1 MDRRLRFFCLAILT
15 LALGLT
21 IAGAARAQTITYFT
35 FYDKVGSGLQTN
47 ICRAL
52 LSDEQHGGITVRVES
67 PDTNLVLVT
76 HDPNIPGGKFA
87 DVFIPNGND
96 VVNFYIQALEATTGT
111 VDITTSAPGFA
122 DAVRAVEVVVPSVNL
137 SGLGTTFDPYAPD
150 DAFWASVGLTN
161 AGNTGISISQ
171 KVRVGG
177 PGLTATFTSSDAGVA
192 ELVTT
197 ALTAQVVAVAIAP
210 GESNSPPS
218 VVNGGVAIDG
228 LAAGTVDIDASIP
241 GFIPTT
247 SIPKTVTISA
257 PVVTFTSLPWT
268 VGSGLQVN
276 TRYVRLSGTQH
287 GGKTVHVAV
296 GDSNSILI
304 APDAT
309 TVGSGTLDLFI
320 ADGASFVTFSVMVLE
335 GVTGDFAI
343 TGDTPGFAQG
353 YTTVTAAPPFF
364 AFGGLGTSIDT
375 LDPVD
380 HFYVKIGIPN
390 GSFTGITQS
399 QKARIGGPGI
409 TATVF
414 SSDAAVGLLETST
427 TLSDT
432 AVVYIAPGQLTSPT
446 TIVTGGMAFDGVG
459 IGISQVTASLLGFAP
474 VTTGIKDVT
483 VSQPSIGL
491 TNVFTKVGAGL
502 VTGKNWV
509 SLGASQHGGVT
520 VHIASLDPALA
531 LVSTHP
537 DSVGTPSVDI
547 FIDDGGTS
555 AGFWVHALEDT
566 IGAVTIEAT
575 SPLFVAASRIT
586 DVVRPAIKLN
596 GLLST
601 IDTIDPDDNF
611 YVSIGYPN
619 STSTNIS
626 TQKVRPGSS
635 GFDVDITLDDPAVGR
650 FITLADT
657 TDTITL
663 NIPVGVTNTPTTVAT
678 GGVALDGLTAG
689 TVQVETS
696 SSRTDQIT
704 SSFKTVTVTAPTIN
718 SSITAK
724 LGAGLQTQ
732 ASAAL
737 SAAGHGG
744 VTVNITSN
752 DPALMLLATG
762 SLNSGQAS
770 IDVFVPNG
778 STSAQFWVQG
788 MDGMIGMADFLI
800 TVPQFVSKADS
811 IDVVQ
816 PGVEIVS
823 LGASLDVSDAPDQ
836 FYARVG
842 YPATDNSM
850 IGSSRRQD
858 RRGGAPPLEVTLISN
873 NGAVAEMVDSS
884 ANNDTLTVQ
893 ITAGNETSPTTIVTG
908 GTGLVGLSSG
918 QTIVTAAIPGFIQTG
933 AGQKAVDVTNQTIA
947 LNGLTTRLGAGL
959 QSVAVSAEL
968 GESGHGGVTVHIESP
983 DSSLVLISTNAL
995 VMGSGSVDIPLSNGE
1010 TEAVFYVQALEGAA
1024 GNTVSVIAS
1033 ALTFSDGA
1041 RSVDIVAAGTAIT
1054 LLADSM
1060 DVNVDDDEFVV
1071 QIGAVSV
1078 DGTGIFETQP
1088 IRGGGAARVITV
1100 VSSLESVALIETSAT
1115 SDDTA
1120 TVTIDPGEF
1129 QTAATVAGG
1138 GVAFNPVLGGEVVV
1152 TASIPDF
1159 ITTGDGMLTITI
1171 TGEVVGVEDV
1181 VRMVNL
1187 LAQNYPNPFNPRTT
1201 ISFSVAR
1208 SGPVSLKIYDIAG
1221 RVVRT
1226 FHSGEVLAPGA
1237 HEAVWA
1243 GRNDQGGGVAA
1254 GVYLY
1259 RLETPGFQ
1267 AVKRMTLIK

>member
-1 MDRRLRFFCLAILT
+1 MHPRLRISCLAILA

-21 IAGAARAQTITYFT
+21 TVGAAQAQTITYFT
-35 FYDKVGSGLQTN
+35 FYEKVGSGLQTN
-47 ICRAL
+47 ICRVL
-52 LSDEQHGGITVRVES
+52 LSDDQHGGITVRVES

-76 HDPNIPGGKFA
+76 HDPNVPGSKFA
-87 DVFIPNGND
+87 DIFIPNGND
-96 VVNFYIQALEATTGT
+96 VVNFYIQALEDTTGT
-111 VDITTSAPGFA
+111 VDVTTSAPGFA
-122 DAVRAVEVVVPSVNL
+122 DAVRAVEVVEPSLHL
-137 SGLGTTFDPYAPD
+137 SGLSTTIDPYATD

-197 ALTAQVVAVAIAP
+197 ALTAQVVSVAIAP
-210 GESNSPPS
+210 GESNSPTS

-228 LAAGTVDIDASIP
+228 LAAGTVEIDASIP
-241 GFIPTT
+241 GFIPTNA
-247 SIPKTVTISA
+247 IPKTVTVTA

-276 TRYVRLSGTQH
+276 TRYVRLSGTRH

-304 APDAT
+304 APNAN

-320 ADGASFVTFSVMVLE
+320 ADGASFATFSVMVLE

-343 TGDTPGFAQG
+343 TGDAPGFASG
-353 YTTVTAAPPFF
+353 YTTVTGAPPFF
-364 AFGGLGTSIDT
+364 RFSGLGTSIDT

-380 HFYVKIGIPN
+380 PFVISIGIPN
-390 GSFTGITQS
+390 GSLTSLS
-399 QKARIGGPGI
+399 QNQDARTGGPGVN
-409 TATVF
+409 ATVF
-414 SSDAAVGLLETST
+414 SSDGAIGLLETAT
-427 TLSDT
+427 TQDDT
-432 AVVYIAPGQLTSPT
+432 AVVYIAPGDYSSPNS
-446 TIVTGGMAFDGVG
+446 VANGGVAINGVGVG
-459 IGISQVTASLLGFAP
+459 ITQITASLPGFAP
-474 VTTGIKDVT
+474 VTAGIVDVT
-483 VSQPSIGL
+483 VSQPSISI
-491 TNVFTKVGAGL
+491 TNFFSTVGAGL

-520 VHIASLDPALA
+520 VHIASPDPALA

-537 DSVGTPSVDI
+537 DSVGTPSIDI
-547 FIDDGGTS
+547 FVEDGGTS
-555 AGFWVHALEDT
+555 VGFWTHALEDT
-566 IGAVTIEAT
+566 TGAAVIEAS
-575 SPLFVAASRIT
+575 SPLFVTGSKT
-586 DVVRPAIKLN
+586 TNVVRPAIKLN

-601 IDTIDPDDNF
+601 IDTIDPDDAF

-619 STSTNIS
+619 SSFTNIS
-626 TQKVRPGSS
+626 SQKVRPGSS
-635 GFDVDITLDDPAVGR
+635 GFDVDVTLDDPVVGR
-650 FITLADT
+650 FITLTDT
-657 TDTITL
+657 TNTVTL
-663 NIPVGVTNTPTTVAT
+663 HISAGVTNTPTSVAT

-696 SSRTDQIT
+696 SPRTDQIA

-724 LGAGLQTQ
+724 VGAGLQTS
-732 ASAAL
+732 ASAIL
-737 SAAGHGG
+737 SASGHGG
-744 VTVNITSN
+744 VIVNITSN
-752 DPALMLLATG
+752 DPALMQLATG
-762 SLNSGQAS
+762 SLISGQAS

-800 TVPQFVSKADS
+800 TVPQFVAKADS

-823 LGASLDVSDAPDQ
+823 LASSIDVSDAPDQ
-836 FYARVG
+836 FYVRVG
-842 YPATDNSM
+842 YPANDNSM

-858 RRGGAPPLEVTLISN
+858 RRGGAPPLEVTLISS
-873 NGAVAEMVDSS
+873 NGAVAEMVDSP
-884 ANNDTLTVQ
+884 ANNDTITVQ
-893 ITAGNETSPTTIVTG
+893 IMAGNETSPTTIVAG
-908 GTGLVGLSSG
+908 GTGLVGLASG

-933 AGQKAVDVTNQTIA
+933 AGQKVVDVTNQTIA
-947 LNGLTTRLGAGL
+947 INGLTTRLGAGL

-1024 GNTVSVIAS
+1024 GNTISVIAS
-1033 ALTFSDGA
+1033 APTFSDGIRA
-1041 RSVDIVAAGTAIT
+1041 VDIVAAGTAIT

-1071 QIGAVSV
+1071 QIGAVSE
-1078 DGTGIFETQP
+1078 DGTGIFEAQP

-1129 QTAATVAGG
+1129 QTESTVAGG

-1152 TASIPDF
+1152 TASIPGF
-1159 ITTGDGMLTITI
+1159 ITTDDGMLTITL
-1171 TGEVVGVEDV
+1171 TGEVTGVGDV
-1181 VRMVNL
+1181 VRLVNGL
-1187 LAQNYPNPFNPRTT
+1187 KQNYPNPFNPRTT

-1208 SGPVSLKIYDIAG
+1208 SGPVSLKVYDIAG

-1267 AVKRMTLIK
+1267 SVKRMTLIK